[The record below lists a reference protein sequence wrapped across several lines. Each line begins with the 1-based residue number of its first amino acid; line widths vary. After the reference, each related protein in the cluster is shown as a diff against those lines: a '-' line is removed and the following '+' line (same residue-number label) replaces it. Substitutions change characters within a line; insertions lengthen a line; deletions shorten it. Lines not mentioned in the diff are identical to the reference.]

1 MIENFEQLHNVWK
14 TNKALDST
22 RINLTFDDLTNSIMS
37 TGPFSFY
44 VIDFFDMSLSHI
56 SPSNFD
62 MFDFDPETLT
72 FNAVLA
78 TIHPDDVELGC
89 SGTIA
94 KEISLGKKVGIIDL
108 TRGEL
113 GTRGSVEIRN
123 QEAAAAAKILGVS
136 VRENLDMR
144 DGFFVN
150 DEAHQLKIIKMIR
163 KYQPEIVICNAIED
177 RHIDHGKG
185 SQLVSDACFL
195 SGLMKIET
203 EINGENQKAWRPKLV
218 YHYMQWKNLTPDF
231 VVDITGFND
240 KRVASILAYGSQFY
254 NSNSEEPETPIASK
268 NFLESLNY
276 RPKDLGRLIGTDYA
290 EGFTVERY
298 LAVNS
303 LSDLM

>member
-1 MIENFEQLHNVWK
+1 MK
-14 TNKALDST
+14 LD
-22 RINLTFDDLTNSIMS
+22 I
-37 TGPFSFY
+37 
-44 VIDFFDMSLSHI
+44 
-56 SPSNFD
+56 
-62 MFDFDPETLT
+62 
-72 FNAVLA
+72 LA
-78 TIHPDDVELGC
+78 FGAHPDDVELGC

-123 QEAAAAAKILGVS
+123 QEAAEAAKILGVS
-136 VRENLDMR
+136 IRENLDMR

-150 DEAHQLKIIKMIR
+150 DEAHQLKIIKMVR
-163 KYQPEIVICNAIED
+163 KYRPEIVICNAIED

-203 EINGENQKAWRPKLV
+203 EIDGIKQEAWRPKLV

-231 VVDITGFND
+231 VFDITGFND
-240 KRVASILAYGSQFY
+240 KRVEAILAYSSQFY
-254 NSNSEEPETPIASK
+254 NSSSNEPETPIASK

-303 LSDLM
+303 LSDLI